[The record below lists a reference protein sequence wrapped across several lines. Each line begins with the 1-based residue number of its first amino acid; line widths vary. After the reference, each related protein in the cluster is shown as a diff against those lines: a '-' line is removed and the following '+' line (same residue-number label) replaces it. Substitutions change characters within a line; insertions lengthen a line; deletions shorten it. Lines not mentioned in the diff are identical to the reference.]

1 MGKKCMICGQEAVY
15 MIKNT
20 SDAYCKDCAS
30 DCFSD
35 LSFLQ
40 SVEEQAQEL
49 KELVKQKIEDSDLIR
64 DE

>member
-1 MGKKCMICGQEAVY
+1 MICGQEAIY

-49 KELVKQKIEDSDLIR
+49 KEFVKQKIENTDLLR
-64 DE
+64 ED